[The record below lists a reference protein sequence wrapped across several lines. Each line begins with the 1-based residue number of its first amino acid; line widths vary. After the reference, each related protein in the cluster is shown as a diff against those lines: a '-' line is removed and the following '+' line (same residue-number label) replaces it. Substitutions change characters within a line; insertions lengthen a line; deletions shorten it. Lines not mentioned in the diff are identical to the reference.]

1 MHSDAIQDGY
11 ISLLTFRCSLST
23 RWADT
28 SIVVNDNVLIQ
39 PPYALDNVK
48 FSADKRTSGDYVKK
62 VVEHYYTSKKG
73 GNATAPRAP
82 VATPIAPRKG
92 G

>member
-1 MHSDAIQDGY
+1 MPGAQS
-11 ISLLTFRCSLST
+11 SLLTFRHSLPT

-28 SIVVNDNVLIQ
+28 SIVVNDNVLIP
-39 PPYALDNVK
+39 PPYALDNIRVPEGK
-48 FSADKRTSGDYVKK
+48 KQSGDHVKK
-62 VVEHYYTSKKG
+62 VVEHYYNFKKG
-73 GNATAPRAP
+73 SNATAPRAP